1 MSQIFYKKELV
12 SAGQVLDT
20 INYLPVPMIIR
31 PQSRAAWLDMSDIS
45 SANMTSSGGLV
56 SKVLDKFGNGNNVQQ
71 NTSSA
76 QPKNNT
82 RTQNGLP
89 VLEFAH
95 DGTQNDFMVF
105 DSNIAVN
112 VPFTV
117 FVVAALDATNNQSI
131 LSRQTAAIAGQFA
144 LVKNGGFAIFQSY
157 AFGSLGNVTGTVK
170 SFTTNP
176 VIHTV
181 TLDEGTPL
189 KYQLNNGTIATDGIN
204 LSGYN
209 NSILTSLN
217 LGSSPGGINPMDGW
231 IGEVIIY
238 NTVLTTSEI
247 IQVNQ
252 YLSRKWGIAI

>member
-1 MSQIFYKKELV
+1 MLRTYTPIPL
-12 SAGQVLDT
+12 
-20 INYLPVPMIIR
+20 MIKPSYCR
-31 PQSRAAWLDMSDIS
+31 VWLDMSDIS
-45 SANMTSSGGLV
+45 TANMASSGGLV
-56 SKVLDKFGNGNNVQQ
+56 SKVINKVGNGNNVQQ
-71 NTSSA
+71 TTSSS

-131 LSRQTAAIAGQFA
+131 LSRQTAATAGQFA

-157 AFGSLGNVTGTVK
+157 AFGSSGNVTGTVK

-181 TLDEGTPL
+181 TLDEGAPL
-189 KYQLNNGTIATDGIN
+189 KYQLNNDTIATDGIN

-238 NTVLTTSEI
+238 NAVLTTSEI
-247 IQVNQ
+247 TQINQ
-252 YLSRKWGIAI
+252 YLSNKWGITIS